1 MYSFSQI
8 TRGLLRFS
16 YTFAAF
22 LAHHSHLHRRS
33 HVTGRRMAP
42 QTIHVLVP
50 RLWYVR
56 SHGRQGVGVK
66 VTGRMKVA
74 SQLTLEHRA
83 EWTARWH
90 RRALQAQKQDRSGSA
105 VWSAQGPRRW
115 CRRHQKVEKPGEQVL
130 PRASGAH
137 WPLTPAGGHGPEFRQ
152 QKGTVAACI
161 VSATKFVAVCYSD

>member
-90 RRALQAQKQDRSGSA
+90 HRAQEQECVSSVICAGPPAMMQEAPEGRKAGEAGS
-105 VWSAQGPRRW
+105 P
-115 CRRHQKVEKPGEQVL
+115 
-130 PRASGAH
+130 ASL
-137 WPLTPAGGHGPEFRQ
+137 WRPLTPDSSQ
-152 QKGTVAACI
+152 GTWARISTAERDSSSLYCL
-161 VSATKFVAVCYSD
+161 SHEVCGSLL